1 MAIVAQQLQQQ
12 TSAAQPEGKK
22 RPHCGNINFSPSTET
37 KRASDIPRS
46 VRERQRDGRQRAKEH
61 VKTKI
66 SKQHCGG
73 EKSDGR
79 KVNG

>member
-12 TSAAQPEGKK
+12 TSAA
-22 RPHCGNINFSPSTET
+22 RPKGNDDLAAAISTLSPSTET
-37 KRASDIPRS
+37 KRASDMPRS

-66 SKQHCGG
+66 SKQHTAG